1 VGYNYLNIGGR
12 SMISFYINSAN
23 GNPLIIEASYT
34 ATPST
39 VGHGSVTTN
48 CTRKYARNY
57 DDDGIKVRYINH

>member
-1 VGYNYLNIGGR
+1 MV
-12 SMISFYINSAN
+12 SFCINNAD

-39 VGHGSVTTN
+39 IGHGSGTTT